1 MVYFCVL
8 SDKITPL
15 HEKGAGFVAIS
26 AIRTAVIYLLLVAA
40 MRIMGKRQLGELQPV
55 ELVVTLLVVD
65 MAAIAVENTDSP
77 LSGGLIPIA
86 VLVSLE
92 LIFSVLV
99 LKSPTAARLMDGRP
113 VIVINNGTLDQHAMK
128 KLRLSLED
136 LLGTLRQ
143 QGIFDLTEVQYAIAE
158 TGGKISVCL
167 KPDQR
172 PATAADVH
180 AVLPD
185 NGIPFL
191 IVSDG
196 RLSRR
201 ALSMCGLSE
210 EWLQLT
216 LDEAG
221 CAMSEVFLLTA
232 DRCGKVCLLKKE
244 KTT

>member
-1 MVYFCVL
+1 M
-8 SDKITPL
+8 
-15 HEKGAGFVAIS
+15 AIS
-26 AIRTAVIYLLLVAA
+26 AIRTAVIYLVLVAA

-55 ELVVTLLVVD
+55 ELVVTLLVAD
-65 MAAIAVENTDSP
+65 MAAVAVEDTASP
-77 LSGGLIPIA
+77 LFSGLIPII

-99 LKSPTAARLMDGRP
+99 LKSPAIARLVDGRP
-113 VIVINNGTLDQHAMK
+113 VIVINNGTLDQRAMK

-143 QGIFDLTEVQYAIAE
+143 QGIFDITEVQYAIAE
-158 TGGKISVCL
+158 TGGKISTFV
-167 KPDQR
+167 KPARQ
-172 PATAADVH
+172 PATAEDVH
-180 AVLPD
+180 ATPPD

-196 RLSRR
+196 RLSQW
-201 ALSMCGLSE
+201 ALSMCGLNE
-210 EWLQLT
+210 EWLRFT

-232 DRCGKVCLLKKE
+232 DRCGKVCLLKKGE
-244 KTT
+244 SA

>member
-1 MVYFCVL
+1 M
-8 SDKITPL
+8 
-15 HEKGAGFVAIS
+15 AIS
-26 AIRTAVIYLLLVAA
+26 AIRAAVIYLVLVAA

-55 ELVVTLLVVD
+55 ELVVTLLVAD
-65 MAAIAVENTDSP
+65 MAAVALENTGAP
-77 LSGGLIPIA
+77 LLSGLIPIA

-92 LIFSVLV
+92 LLFSGLM
-99 LKSPTAARLMDGRP
+99 LKCPAIARLADGRP
-113 VIVINNGTLDQHAMK
+113 VIVINNGTLDQRAMK

-143 QGIFDLTEVQYAIAE
+143 QGIFDITEVQYAIAE

-210 EWLQLT
+210 KWLQLT

-221 CAMSEVFLLTA
+221 CTMSEVFLLTA
-232 DRCGKVCLLKKE
+232 DRCGKVYLLKKE
-244 KTT
+244 ETT